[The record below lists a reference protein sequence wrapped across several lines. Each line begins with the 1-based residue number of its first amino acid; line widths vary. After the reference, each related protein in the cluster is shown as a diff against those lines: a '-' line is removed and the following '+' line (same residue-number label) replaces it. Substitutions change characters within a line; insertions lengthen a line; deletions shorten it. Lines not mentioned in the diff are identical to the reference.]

1 MQCDD
6 AMSKCHRLF
15 YYWLNQ
21 WHWPKQQTM
30 FGWSFTCKRKNALYC
45 SVSDVG
51 VVWANYYNNFFLLGC
66 IGWLMPPGTFFCL
79 CYGSSDIG
87 INMQR
92 CLHSHYRSGFAKPM
106 FGLQSG
112 VTYFTASPWHG
123 CFRTART
130 SHKARQHLI
139 APTHKYPSSNL
150 LHYLMST
157 LCSWVG
163 PLSSSNS
170 AFIFIWTTHL

>member
-1 MQCDD
+1 MPCPNAIVCFITDLISDTDLNNKQCLVE
-6 AMSKCHRLF
+6 ALHAKEKMLYIVQSVTWELF
-15 YYWLNQ
+15 E
-21 WHWPKQQTM
+21 PIIII
-30 FGWSFTCKRKNALYC
+30 F
-45 SVSDVG
+45 
-51 VVWANYYNNFFLLGC
+51 FFLLGC

-139 APTHKYPSSNL
+139 APTHEYPSSNL

-170 AFIFIWTTHL
+170 AFIFI